1 MIRWFHRTRKNFRR
15 SLSDWYEGVR
25 RRHRTR
31 MKGVSS
37 WLSWLRRIEPTGNDV
52 CRSFGTR
59 GRIRVVAMFNPV
71 FWFLQFGG
79 FLLRYLSSRGVINLF
94 MSTPALCGLIAPVV
108 LKVWVAPDLD
118 SQVARAANRMGYYR
132 DNKDYVQAEFHSRI
146 LCALKPEDEVAF
158 FRRAEIL
165 DLMERPQEAREL
177 LSNLA
182 VQRSYLPA
190 WLLICQRDL
199 TAVINAKSEPAD
211 DRLAGVLEANL
222 QQLIGRFPQTNQ
234 GRLMLGMLYMH
245 QNRSVESLAI
255 FEAVTKSSTDPL
267 PEAWY
272 FQSLLQQQ
280 LGRDSDARASAAIA
294 ADRLLMRNAERP
306 ATAADHLQ
314 AIRALVL
321 AGRESEAVQLVE
333 SRLRLAKSDSE
344 RVSWSSLKGE
354 VCAAWSQRLRTR
366 PNSTAADFAQSIQV
380 LFEGVRSAPG
390 QPLVLDEL
398 SRLAIS
404 NRISGDEIQGYL
416 QIALDSGV
424 SPGLVHF
431 ILGTR
436 AATATPP
443 DVVKADEHFQLAL
456 AHDAAFPG
464 LLNNLA
470 DMIAGTPDG
479 NFDEAMKLADQA
491 LRLLPGQ
498 PEIHDTRGKLLLKLG
513 QPMKAIAEFEQALRE
528 PAIRAEVYSSMAAAW
543 KTLGDSAK
551 AADCEATAQA
561 LRTAKLAKQPGTE

>member
-1 MIRWFHRTRKNFRR
+1 M
-15 SLSDWYEGVR
+15 
-25 RRHRTR
+25 
-31 MKGVSS
+31 
-37 WLSWLRRIEPTGNDV
+37 
-52 CRSFGTR
+52 
-59 GRIRVVAMFNPV
+59 VAMFNPV
-71 FWFLQFGG
+71 FWFLQFGS
-79 FLLRYLSSRGVINLF
+79 FLLRYFSSRGVINLF

-108 LKVWVAPDLD
+108 LRVWVAPDLD

-146 LCALKPEDEVAF
+146 LCALKPEDDVAF

-199 TAVINAKSEPAD
+199 TAVINSKSEAVD
-211 DRLAGVLEANL
+211 DPLAGALEANL
-222 QQLIGRFPQTNQ
+222 QLLIGRFPQTNQ

-245 QNRSVESLAI
+245 QNRAVESLAI
-255 FEAVTKSSTDPL
+255 FEAVTKGSTDRL

-272 FQSLLQQQ
+272 FQALLQQQ

-294 ADRLLMRNAERP
+294 ADRLLLRNSERP

-333 SRLRLAKSDSE
+333 SRLRLTKTDTE
-344 RVSWSSLKGE
+344 RASWSSLKGE

-366 PNSTAADFAQSIQV
+366 PNATAADVARSVQV

-436 AATATPP
+436 AATAVPP
-443 DVVKADEHFQLAL
+443 DLVKADEHFQLAL

-479 NFDEAMKLADQA
+479 NFEEAMKLADQA

-528 PAIRAEVYSSMAAAW
+528 PAIRADVYSSMAAAW
-543 KTLGDSAK
+543 RTLGDSAK
-551 AADCEATAQA
+551 AADCESTAEA
-561 LRTAKLAKQPGTE
+561 LRTAKLTKQPETE